1 MKRINKKGFTLI
13 ELLAVIVILGVVMAI
28 AIPSMNKVIDN
39 SKKDTLVSTAQEYIN
54 GAKTML
60 LSANELPDY
69 NNILVVPIDKIELD
83 RGGKSPYTSTA
94 FNPNRSYVVVVNEA
108 IQSTAAGASEY
119 QYYIALYD
127 DSQNCLKLSTEAALN
142 NKAKETRKLVASG
155 ENTCGITEITNSV
168 PSTGINDVNVN
179 MFEKDTG
186 GKPKV
191 TYTIYGK

>member
-69 NNILVVPIDKIELD
+69 NNVLVVPIDKIELD
-83 RGGKSPYTSTA
+83 RGGKSPYTSTEFDPA
-94 FNPNRSYVVVVNEA
+94 SSYVVVVNKADEN
-108 IQSTAAGASEY
+108 TAAGASDY
-119 QYYIALYD
+119 QYHIALLD
-127 DSQNCLKLSTEAALN
+127 GSGNCLKPTSEADLN
-142 NKAKETRKLVASG
+142 NKAKTTRGYIASG
-155 ENTCGITEITNSV
+155 NECVISNVSNIKTNKKIDGVEINI
-168 PSTGINDVNVN
+168 PAEDVK
-179 MFEKDTG
+179 F
-186 GKPKV
+186 
-191 TYTIYGK
+191 TIYGATTE

>member
-69 NNILVVPIDKIELD
+69 NNVLIVPINEIDLD
-83 RGGKSPYTSTA
+83 RGGKSPYTSEA
-94 FNPNRSYVVVVNEA
+94 FDPSMSYVVVVNKSN
-108 IQSTAAGASEY
+108 QNTAAGASEY
-119 QYYIALYD
+119 EYFITLYD
-127 DSQNCLKLSTEAALN
+127 SSQNCLVPTSEAALN
-142 NKAKETRKLVASG
+142 NKAKITRGYIASG
-155 ENTCGITEITNSV
+155 EATCGIDEVKTGFNKFTNSKIV
-168 PSTGINDVNVN
+168 IPSNIT
-179 MFEKDTG
+179 
-186 GKPKV
+186 
-191 TYTIYGK
+191 TYTIYNSNADSE